1 MLQTDFPAMRITG
14 TYVVGPQIKCEGCGK
29 LSGLDDFVKGAL
41 KYGIHDT
48 KFMIK
53 SLEIGEGNN
62 TPAHKLDCCVCGRT
76 FLERNSIT
84 KIAKQ
89 TSWVDFTKEAI
100 GAGTTMLWTSATELN
115 AARRRWAMSMWTRRE
130 EGDVSV
136 GQDAGDED
144 MAARRTWR
152 PVGLWRQREEG
163 DAPVGQEAGDGD
175 VAARRTWR
183 PVGLWRQR
191 EEGDAPVVQDA
202 GDEDAVARRTW
213 RPVGLWRQREEGDAP
228 QGQDAANLD
237 PAKRRWNIVG
247 VWTRREEGDAPQGQ
261 DAEDEDEAARRHWTT
276 IGHWTRREDYRLNV
290 KPSPITPYRCQ
301 RSQYSPSID
310 IVGIAGRY
318 ELVVLARSPSKFL
331 HSNFSPKKISSLSSS
346 AALHTTY
353 VLSSL
358 AFPSTLSMFFN
369 ITHRSGANANQRAPQ
384 TLILPSLEECRSASR
399 NLKASTAPPSFTR
412 KVTDWCKSTF
422 KNVATTS
429 QQTSNS
435 TPTLPPTCPRHP
447 AALWDGITYAYA
459 NADEAFIAE
468 EARRKVT
475 YDAPCQCLIGSQGT
489 HKASQHKEVEFEPHG
504 STHLPLVHAETN
516 LIRTT
521 LPHIGQSSELLIPPP
536 VVACFASNA
545 PLRIISPVV
554 ARITFNAPLLIT
566 YPHTPP
572 NSASLLPSNSVKPI
586 GIIQLPSKRSE
597 LLGAVR
603 PTHSPPVANP
613 RLSPLVFDA
622 GSLVPVTSTL
632 TRIMAMEVAP
642 TALVTSSMP
651 IPGWFIEM
659 TRACAPTGLD
669 AWRRSDFLPSF
680 KPRLFIEIPWA
691 LWPSVAWSR
700 TTSYS
705 PFSLDISPTSTSDVS
720 RLSNDDLLTNSAL
733 SSPKT
738 TASDDEKPHQYYSP
752 NLDDPIQS
760 SLWKITKK
768 TPRTVAS
775 MGGWALNPCSLP
787 VSRAFEDYVDIN
799 FSDASLVDS
808 QMDEGAAVEEEEE
821 EDFEGWSDMGS
832 IPDEVEQDE
841 DDNHFQTPLVG
852 SYTDEGADE
861 YFESWSEMG
870 SIPDEADMDEAT
882 AGPSPIRHN
891 NAIPV
896 SLDPWLYGASSSRSI
911 NSDTSLQTEDWATPP
926 MTFISPATT
935 FDDDPKEDGWPF
947 ELDILDDERSP
958 GLVEGVQS
966 VTEFILAGLVEDE
979 GDIFEDSDS
988 DDSPVEPEPTEDT
1001 NNCGSSDT
1009 GPPMDPTKIEASGW
1023 PKHVMEDLEIITRF
1037 VLAGL
1042 KPGESLGFDV
1052 SDVIPEL
1059 KQTVAPLADDDV
1071 QDAGLILVNTKVEPM
1086 STIPSPYLGADV
1098 FSGRTHCADIP
1109 RGHSK
1114 LKKTGCSA
1122 KPSSFLSGKLALLA
1136 DMENQLIKKGLGGY
1150 I

>member
-1 MLQTDFPAMRITG
+1 MSSISAETDLGDGVYLWPIDKAQADRLSEMLQTDFSAMRITG

-183 PVGLWRQR
+183 PMWPRGALGGRLDFGDNVKRGMRPSFRTLEMKMRSRGALGGRLDFGDNVKKGMHLKVKMLRTWIQQNAVGTLLAFGHVAKKGMRPKAKTLRTKMRQR
-191 EEGDAPVVQDA
+191 GVIGRPLDTGRVV
-202 GDEDAVARRTW
+202 RT
-213 RPVGLWRQREEGDAP
+213 
-228 QGQDAANLD
+228 
-237 PAKRRWNIVG
+237 
-247 VWTRREEGDAPQGQ
+247 
-261 DAEDEDEAARRHWTT
+261 
-276 IGHWTRREDYRLNV
+276 
-290 KPSPITPYRCQ
+290 
-301 RSQYSPSID
+301 
-310 IVGIAGRY
+310 
-318 ELVVLARSPSKFL
+318 
-331 HSNFSPKKISSLSSS
+331 
-346 AALHTTY
+346 ALHTTY

-422 KNVATTS
+422 KNVATQTS